1 MSIPL
6 EELEHTA
13 DGQRFA
19 SLGIVGAGLMG
30 AGIAQ
35 VAAQA
40 GLAVLLHDSD
50 PAAIGRGR
58 DQVARGLQRLVDKG
72 RLTADELEAALERIK
87 PAPGLEETAQ
97 ADAVIEA
104 VIERVDVKQE
114 VFARLSAA
122 AGGQT
127 LLATNTSAISISE
140 IAATASRPEQ
150 IIGMHFFSPVP
161 AMALCEVIRGYRTSD
176 TTVAAALALA
186 GALGKESIL
195 VNRDDA
201 GFVTSRLM
209 TVLVQEA
216 ARLVEQGLAT
226 PEDVDKACVLGFGHR
241 MGPLAT
247 ADLTGV
253 DVAYRAGKAIYEGSG
268 DPSFRP
274 PQLLRRMVA
283 AGRLGRKSGQGFYK
297 YN

>member
-1 MSIPL
+1 M

-13 DGQRFA
+13 EAKQFA

-40 GLAVLLHDSD
+40 GLSVLLHDSD

-58 DQVARGLQRLVDKG
+58 DQAGKGLQRLVDKG
-72 RLTADELEAALERIK
+72 RLTTGELEAAVERIK
-87 PAPGLEETAQ
+87 PAAGLEETAQ

-104 VIERVDVKQE
+104 VIERVEVKQE

-122 AGGQT
+122 AGDDT

-140 IAATASRPEQ
+140 IAATAARPEQ

-176 TTVAAALALA
+176 AAVDAALALA
-186 GALGKESIL
+186 GTLGKESIL

-216 ARLVEQGLAT
+216 VRLVEQGLAT
-226 PEDVDKACVLGFGHR
+226 PEDVDKACVLGFGHK

-247 ADLTGV
+247 TDLTGV
-253 DVAYRAGKAIYEGSG
+253 DVAYRAGKAIHEGSG

-274 PQLLRRMVA
+274 PQLLKRMMA
-283 AGRLGRKSGQGFYK
+283 AGHLGRKSGQGFYN